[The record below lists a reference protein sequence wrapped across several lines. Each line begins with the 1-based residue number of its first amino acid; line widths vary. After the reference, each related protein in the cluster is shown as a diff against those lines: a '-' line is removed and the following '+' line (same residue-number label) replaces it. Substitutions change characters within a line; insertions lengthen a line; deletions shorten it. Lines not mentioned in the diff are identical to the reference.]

1 MRKKSVILILALS
14 AVLFAAAAC
23 NKSQPQEPPVEVE
36 FSLDYHFAES
46 GSMMKSGEEV
56 YSSFYEKYV
65 KTKQLAPKTF
75 TLTFRNKE
83 TGAVTEFDGSWSKK
97 HTLKLLS
104 GEYEVTGTSHPQMA
118 FKEFNVDSL
127 YLCFD
132 EVVNIGLETA
142 AVNLTALYDSWMLM
156 FNKDGKNAVHL
167 SDGSQYNYED
177 ADLKILDGIYYAFM
191 NGLTNPE
198 YNESEITID
207 GEEGQSATIYLN
219 NVPFEKGKYYY
230 FNDMTNSF
238 DIPPMES
245 GN

>member
-1 MRKKSVILILALS
+1 MKKILLLAAVI
-14 AVLFAAAAC
+14 AVAAC
-23 NKSQPQEPPVEVE
+23 NKNQPQEPPVEVE
-36 FSLDYHFAES
+36 FSLDYHFTES
-46 GSMMKSGEEV
+46 GSMTKSGEEI
-56 YSSFYEKYV
+56 YSDFYEKYV

-75 TLTFRNKE
+75 SLTFANKE
-83 TGAVTEFDGSWSKK
+83 TGAVTKFVGSWDKK
-97 HTLKLLS
+97 HTLRLLS

-118 FKEFNVDSL
+118 LKGFNVDSL

-132 EVVNIGLETA
+132 EVVHIGSETTG
-142 AVNLTALYDSWMLM
+142 VNLTAQHDSWMLM
-156 FNKDGKNAVHL
+156 FNKEGKNGVHL
-167 SDGSQYNYED
+167 SDGNQYNYED

-207 GEEGQSATIYLN
+207 GAEGQSATIYLN
-219 NVPFEKGKYYY
+219 RIPFEKGKYYY
-230 FNDMTNSF
+230 FNDTSNSF